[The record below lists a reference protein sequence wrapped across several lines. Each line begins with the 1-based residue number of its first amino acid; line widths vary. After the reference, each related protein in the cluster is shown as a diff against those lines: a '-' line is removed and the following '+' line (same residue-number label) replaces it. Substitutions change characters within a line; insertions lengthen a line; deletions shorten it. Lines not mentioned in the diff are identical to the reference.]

1 MSPANH
7 RLTEIHHVG
16 LTVSDIEK
24 SVQFYRDIL
33 GLTLVRRREV
43 DADYVGQ
50 QTGYPGV
57 RLSTA
62 SFKMRPDSTQSIE
75 IVQYRNYVGE
85 RSVTAT
91 NRAGNTHLCF
101 QTADIGDV
109 VEHLQAQG
117 VRFRSEPVTI
127 TSGPNEGGLVVYLYD
142 PDDYIIELFQPRA
155 RLEIH

>member
-1 MSPANH
+1 MPAANQ
-7 RLTEIHHVG
+7 RLTDIHHIG
-16 LTVSDIEK
+16 LTISDIEE
-24 SVQFYRDIL
+24 SIHFYRDML

-62 SFKMRPDSTQSIE
+62 SFKVRPDTQSIE
-75 IVQYRNYVGE
+75 MVQYRNYVGE
-85 RSVTAT
+85 RNDTAT

-101 QTADIGDV
+101 QTTHIRDLI
-109 VEHLQAQG
+109 EHLRARG

-127 TSGPNEGGLVVYLYD
+127 TSGPNEGGLVIYVYD
-142 PDDYIIELFQPRA
+142 PDQYIVELFQPPT
-155 RLEIH
+155 